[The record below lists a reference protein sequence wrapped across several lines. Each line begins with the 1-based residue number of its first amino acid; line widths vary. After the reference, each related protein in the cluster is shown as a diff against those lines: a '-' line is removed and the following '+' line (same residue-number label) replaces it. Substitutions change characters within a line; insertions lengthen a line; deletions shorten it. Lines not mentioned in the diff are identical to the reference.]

1 MWIRK
6 VAVTPMDSMGN
17 IVDSLQSNSRE
28 NAPSIH
34 AVNEA
39 ILGWFRHSENTNES
53 HIANNQSV
61 ELAPRITIE
70 EDGLYIMIG
79 YVEWQGVSG
88 GVRSLRLDRNEGNM
102 SDYVTIDA
110 SGNNALRQ
118 QITYIHA
125 LNKDDVVSLG
135 VRQTSGDTIN
145 ITYRKLTIFKLSS
158 NTFAE

>member
-1 MWIRK
+1 MWIKK
-6 VAVTPMDSMGN
+6 VAATPMDSMGN

-39 ILGWFRHSENTNES
+39 ILGWFRHAENTNES
-53 HIANNQSV
+53 HIANSQSV

-70 EDGLYIMIG
+70 EDGLYIVIG

-88 GVRSLRLDRNEGNM
+88 GVRSLRIDRNEGNM
-102 SDYVTIDA
+102 SDYVTMDA

-145 ITYRKLTIFKLSS
+145 ITNRKLTIFKLSS
-158 NTFAE
+158 NTFVE